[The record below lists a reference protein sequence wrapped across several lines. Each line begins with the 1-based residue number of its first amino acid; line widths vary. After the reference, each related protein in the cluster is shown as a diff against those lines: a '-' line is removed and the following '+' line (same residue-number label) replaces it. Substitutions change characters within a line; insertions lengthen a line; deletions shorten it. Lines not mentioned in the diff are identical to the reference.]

1 MILYKKIKEATM
13 KKVTTLVAFFLL
25 VFALVGCN
33 GNILQTTDQ
42 QEGQTTADSAE
53 GSVIVESLEA
63 KISDIESQLKS
74 AQKEYDTL
82 ESNYENYVDK
92 MKPYE
97 DLEAAEAEVRQIEAD
112 RILQEESEAELDRL
126 EEEERL
132 RAEKEAQG
140 YETGITYEQLARNPD
155 DYVTEKVK
163 LTGKVIQVIED
174 QSSSEIQ
181 MRLAVNGDY
190 DSIIY
195 VGYDKSIVS
204 QRVLDDDN
212 ITIYGSSIGTITYQS
227 TMGGDI
233 TIPAVYV
240 DRIDFN

>member
-1 MILYKKIKEATM
+1 M

-240 DRIDFN
+240 DRIDFD

>member
-1 MILYKKIKEATM
+1 M
-13 KKVTTLVAFFLL
+13 

>member
-1 MILYKKIKEATM
+1 M

>member
-1 MILYKKIKEATM
+1 M
-13 KKVTTLVAFFLL
+13 

-53 GSVIVESLEA
+53 DSVIVESLEA